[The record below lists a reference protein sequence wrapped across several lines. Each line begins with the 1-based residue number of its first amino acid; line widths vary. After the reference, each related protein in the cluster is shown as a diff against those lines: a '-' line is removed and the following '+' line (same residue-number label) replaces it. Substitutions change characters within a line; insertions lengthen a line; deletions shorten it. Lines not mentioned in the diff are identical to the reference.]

1 MSTITRETTSNRHTN
16 ENHYLCGGNNLIVQ
30 YALHII
36 FSTQRVNISTY
47 ISHNHY
53 HIHAGINIWYTHI
66 LYLFVLVSFFFFL
79 KKYSYILFCMF
90 FRLLTAIVHIH
101 NSIISFGRSSNKHIC
116 VCVHKYWVGIVG
128 NTQNE
133 PKSKNNFLLNN
144 RIK

>member
-1 MSTITRETTSNRHTN
+1 MISKSTRLSFALFYGWHAPHYIHYVVCARYTYHLMSTITRETTSNRHTN

-66 LYLFVLVSFFFFL
+66 LYLFVLVSFFFW
-79 KKYSYILFCMF
+79 KN
-90 FRLLTAIVHIH
+90 TAI
-101 NSIISFGRSSNKHIC
+101 SCLACFSAC
-116 VCVHKYWVGIVG
+116 WQQLYTYTIV
-128 NTQNE
+128 
-133 PKSKNNFLLNN
+133 
-144 RIK
+144 